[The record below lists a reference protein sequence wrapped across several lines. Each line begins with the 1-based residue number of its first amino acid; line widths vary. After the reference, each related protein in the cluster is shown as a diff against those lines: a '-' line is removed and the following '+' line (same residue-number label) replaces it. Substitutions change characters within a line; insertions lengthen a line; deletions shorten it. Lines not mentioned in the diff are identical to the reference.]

1 MSLWKSIEDTLRDM
15 ERVNA
20 HAAKLGRDMVIAEA
34 AYYGAKSRAAFGL
47 KEQGYAVTFIEMAVK
62 GVPEVAEAM
71 MEYHMAQIEYDNAR
85 ECVNVMKKK
94 FQALNDQ
101 LQREWTQSGMRG

>member
-1 MSLWKSIEDTLRDM
+1 MSLWKSIEDTLKDM

-20 HAAKLGRDMVIAEA
+20 YAAKLGRDMVLAEA
-34 AYYGAKSRAAFGL
+34 AYYTAKATAAFAL
-47 KEQGYAVTFIEMAVK
+47 KEKGYPVSLIEMAVK
-62 GVPEVAEAM
+62 GVPEVAKAM
-71 MEYHMAQIEYDNAR
+71 TEYHAAQIEYDNAR

-101 LQREWTQSGMRG
+101 YQREWTQSGMRG